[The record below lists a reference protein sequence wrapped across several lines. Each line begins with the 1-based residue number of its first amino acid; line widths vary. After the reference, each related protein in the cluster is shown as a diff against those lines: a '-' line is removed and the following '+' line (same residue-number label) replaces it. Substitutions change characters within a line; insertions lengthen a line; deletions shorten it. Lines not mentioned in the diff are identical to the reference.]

1 MTSPFHLVHDNL
13 MPDAVRPSAPRSA
26 RRSAKRTTRSV
37 AKGAKAEASLASA
50 AGTPATADEG
60 VYAAI
65 HEAVLDH
72 RLPPGTK
79 LKEIPLA
86 ELFGVTRNV
95 VRKALARLAHERV
108 VELRTNRGAIVAS
121 PSVEESRNLFA
132 ARLVIESAIVAS
144 LARSITKP
152 QARELRSLLQEEDA
166 AYQRGEV
173 RSGLRLS
180 REFHTVIARMAG
192 NTVLTEF
199 LEQLVARTPL
209 VLLAYRG
216 RTQHAGCANDE
227 HEAIADAIVAGQADK
242 AVSLLKAHLESLAG
256 HLQLEQEDAATDL
269 AAIFDKRR

>member
-1 MTSPFHLVHDNL
+1 
-13 MPDAVRPSAPRSA
+13 MPDLVRNPA
-26 RRSAKRTTRSV
+26 RATRKGRRSV
-37 AKGAKAEASLASA
+37 AGKNRSGSDPAVRRAKPAAPADSTSIEAA
-50 AGTPATADEG
+50 APPDEG

-65 HEAVLDH
+65 HEAILDH

-86 ELFGVTRNV
+86 ELFGVTRSV

-132 ARLVIESAIVAS
+132 ARLVIESAIVDV
-144 LARSITKP
+144 LARSVTKA
-152 QARELRSLLQEEDA
+152 QVRELRALVQEENA

-173 RSGLRLS
+173 RSGLKLS
-180 REFHTVIARMAG
+180 REFHCVVARMAG
-192 NTVLTEF
+192 NTVLTDF

-216 RTQHAGCANDE
+216 RSQHAGCANDE
-227 HEAIADAIVAGQADK
+227 HAAITEAIAAGQAGK
-242 AVSLLKAHLESLAG
+242 AVALLRTHLESLAG
-256 HLQLEQEDAATDL
+256 HLQLDEEEASTDL
-269 AAIFDKRR
+269 AAIFGKRR

>member
-1 MTSPFHLVHDNL
+1 MAEVARTPRRAPAGPRRRGGEARARDARSGAPVDAIRAAPGAT
-13 MPDAVRPSAPRSA
+13 PD
-26 RRSAKRTTRSV
+26 
-37 AKGAKAEASLASA
+37 EA
-50 AGTPATADEG
+50 

-65 HEAVLDH
+65 HEAILDH

-95 VRKALARLAHERV
+95 VRKALARLAHERI
-108 VELRTNRGAIVAS
+108 VELRANRGAIVAS
-121 PSVEESRNLFA
+121 PSLEESRNLFA

-144 LARSITKP
+144 LAHTISRA

-180 REFHTVIARMAG
+180 RDFHIVIARMAG
-192 NTVLTEF
+192 NTVLTDF

-216 RTQHAGCANDE
+216 RSRHAGCANDE
-227 HEAIADAIVAGQADK
+227 HAAIVEAIAAGQADK
-242 AVSLLKAHLESLAG
+242 AVALLKTHLESLAG
-256 HLQLEQEDAATDL
+256 HLQLEEEETATDL
-269 AAIFDKRR
+269 AAIFKRR

>member
-1 MTSPFHLVHDNL
+1 MAEV
-13 MPDAVRPSAPRSA
+13 A
-26 RRSAKRTTRSV
+26 RTTRRVV
-37 AKGAKAEASLASA
+37 AAARQRGAATRNRGARPAPQGDAIQAPPGASA
-50 AGTPATADEG
+50 DET

-65 HEAVLDH
+65 HEAILDH

-86 ELFGVTRNV
+86 ALFGVTRNV

-108 VELRTNRGAIVAS
+108 VELRANRGAIVAS

-144 LARSITKP
+144 LARTITKA

-180 REFHTVIARMAG
+180 RDFHTVIARMAG
-192 NTVLTEF
+192 NTVLSEF

-209 VLLAYRG
+209 VLLAYQG
-216 RTQHAGCANDE
+216 RSRHAGCANDE
-227 HEAIADAIVAGQADK
+227 HAAIVEAIAAGQADR
-242 AVSLLKAHLESLAG
+242 AVALLKTHLESLAG
-256 HLQLEQEDAATDL
+256 HLQLEEEDTATDL
-269 AAIFDKRR
+269 AAIFGKRR

>member
-1 MTSPFHLVHDNL
+1 
-13 MPDAVRPSAPRSA
+13 MPDLTRNSSRARNAA
-26 RRSAKRTTRSV
+26 RRSPADGTGRRAKPAASSES
-37 AKGAKAEASLASA
+37 APAASDEA
-50 AGTPATADEG
+50 

-86 ELFGVTRNV
+86 ELFGVTRSV

-132 ARLVIESAIVAS
+132 ARLVIERAIVDA

-152 QARELRSLLQEEDA
+152 QARELRALVQEENA
-166 AYQRGEV
+166 AYQRGEM
-173 RSGLRLS
+173 RAGLKLS
-180 REFHTVIARMAG
+180 REFHCVIARMAG

-216 RTQHAGCANDE
+216 PMQHTGCANDE
-227 HEAIADAIVAGQADK
+227 HAAIADAIAAGQADK
-242 AVSLLKAHLESLAG
+242 AVTLLKSHLDSLAG
-256 HLQLEQEDAATDL
+256 HLQLEEEETATDL
-269 AAIFDKRR
+269 AAIFGKRR

>member
-1 MTSPFHLVHDNL
+1 MAEVTRNSKRAQGGARRTGSNG
-13 MPDAVRPSAPRSA
+13 A
-26 RRSAKRTTRSV
+26 RRSKSA
-37 AKGAKAEASLASA
+37 ALAEAIQAVPAAS
-50 AGTPATADEG
+50 ADEG

-65 HEAVLDH
+65 HEAILDH

-121 PSVEESRNLFA
+121 PSVEESRSLFV
-132 ARLVIESAIVAS
+132 ARQVIESAIVGM
-144 LARSITKP
+144 LARSLSKA
-152 QARELRSLLQEEDA
+152 QARELRSLVQEENA

-173 RSGLRLS
+173 RAGLKLS
-180 REFHTVIARMAG
+180 IEFHRVLARQAG
-192 NTVLTEF
+192 NTVLADF

-216 RTQHAGCANDE
+216 PVQHAGCANDE
-227 HEAIADAIVAGQADK
+227 HAEIVAALTAGEAER
-242 AVSLLKAHLESLAG
+242 AVKLMRTHLDSLAG
-256 HLQLEQEDAATDL
+256 QLQLEDEEPAADL
-269 AAIFDKRR
+269 AAIFGKRRT